1 MDEDHGSGDLVR
13 RTGAND
19 LGEQLGRLRPP
30 KKPFFASMSGKVIN
44 QLMHNSAT
52 KGRFFTLDP

>member
-1 MDEDHGSGDLVR
+1 MDVDHGSGDLVR

-19 LGEQLGRLRPP
+19 LGEQLGRLRP
-30 KKPFFASMSGKVIN
+30 KKPFLASMSGKVIN

-52 KGRFFTLDP
+52 KGRFLTLDP